1 MENKTFKEQV
11 TIDAFKNMDAFK
23 AAFLIIGT
31 SLIAFAFLVWLIY
44 FKGGTETQAAWV
56 RQLPAVNASLNSLST
71 VFLLLAVRAVL
82 RKDYPAHMKFN
93 LAAFGTSTAF
103 LLTYVIYHN
112 AIGHT
117 PFTGEGIIRPIYFT
131 ILISHI
137 LLSALVVPLI
147 LFSFYLA
154 FAGKFKQHRAVS
166 KVTFP
171 VWLYVSVTGVMIFLI
186 LNAYAPAG

>member
-1 MENKTFKEQV
+1 MQNTSFKDQV
-11 TIDAFKNMDAFK
+11 TIDAFKNLDAFK
-23 AAFLIIGT
+23 AAFLIIGV

-44 FKGGTETQAAWV
+44 FKGGSETYADWV
-56 RQLPAVNASLNSLST
+56 RYLPAVNASLNSLST
-71 VFLLLAVRAVL
+71 VFLLLAVRAVF
-82 RKDYPAHMKFN
+82 KKEYATHMKFN

-112 AIGHT
+112 AVGHT
-117 PFTGEGIIRPIYFT
+117 TFTGEGLIRPIYFT
-131 ILISHI
+131 ILITHI

-166 KVTFP
+166 RITFP
-171 VWLYVSVTGVMIFLI
+171 VWLYVSITGVLIFLI
-186 LNAYAPAG
+186 LNSVVKTG

>member
-1 MENKTFKEQV
+1 MENITFKDQV
-11 TIDAFKNMDAFK
+11 TIAAFKNMDAFK
-23 AAFLIIGT
+23 AAFLIIGI

-44 FKGGTETQAAWV
+44 FKGGSESYADWV
-56 RQLPAVNASLNSLST
+56 YWLPAVNASLNSLST
-71 VFLLLAVRAVL
+71 VFLVLAIRAVYQKKYNL
-82 RKDYPAHMKFN
+82 HMKFN

-112 AIGHT
+112 AVGHT
-117 PFTGEGIIRPIYFT
+117 SFTGDGLIRGIYFT

-154 FAGKFKQHRAVS
+154 FAGKFKQHRTVS

-171 VWLYVSVTGVMIFLI
+171 VWLYVSITGVLIFLI
-186 LNAYAPAG
+186 LNAHA